1 MKEKEGTK
9 KGRMKKPEP
18 SDEGKK
24 KKSLN
29 PETRTQWKKKG
40 EKKKEEWRTKKGRT
54 KKPEP
59 NDEEKTKT

>member
-1 MKEKEGTK
+1 
-9 KGRMKKPEP
+9 MKKPEP